1 MKTLAFR
8 MGNKSFPH
16 LHLLNGFL
24 IVLLGIPMLL
34 FAQTPPPPKAPTA
47 ADKEIRITAD
57 KLETFNDKNLAVFS
71 GNVHATQADTVIDC
85 DRLDIYYDRQEK
97 TATTDPKQKKPD
109 KNPTQKED
117 QKGSVKRVVAVGNV
131 KIRSGD
137 RLATTEQ
144 AEYTSETGIIVL
156 TGENSRVNS
165 GNNSVTGNKITMYRN
180 EDRVVV
186 ESGEKKRVEAVVY
199 SGDQKLME

>member
-1 MKTLAFR
+1 MKTSVFNITGKLVSTARLVAGLLVVFLGVR
-8 MGNKSFPH
+8 TP
-16 LHLLNGFL
+16 LH
-24 IVLLGIPMLL
+24 
-34 FAQTPPPPKAPTA
+34 AQTPATA
-47 ADKEIRITAD
+47 NDKEIRITAD

-71 GNVHATQADTVIDC
+71 GNVHATQADTVIDS
-85 DRLDIYYDRQEK
+85 DRLEIYYDRQENTE
-97 TATTDPKQKKPD
+97 TAGSKPKKPD
-109 KNPTQKED
+109 KNPAPKEGE
-117 QKGSVKRVVAVGNV
+117 KGSVKRVVAIGGV

-137 RLATTEQ
+137 RLATTEK

-156 TGENSRVNS
+156 TGENSKVNS